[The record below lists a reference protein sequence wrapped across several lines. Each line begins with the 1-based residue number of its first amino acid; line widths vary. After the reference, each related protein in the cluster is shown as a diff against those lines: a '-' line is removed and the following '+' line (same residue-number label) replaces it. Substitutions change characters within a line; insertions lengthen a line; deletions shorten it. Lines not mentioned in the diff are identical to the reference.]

1 MEVVGGVAKGK
12 IRSFDDERGFGFIKS
27 SDAPDDVFFH
37 IKDVAGAENED
48 LSEGVW
54 VDFTLTEGDRG
65 LKATQVRLQSP
76 SRTAG
81 ASTGRAPAASSE
93 RPRTSAP
100 RSGGVLPMD
109 QYRREITEIL
119 LSAVDDLEGRQIVAL
134 RDVLTDYG
142 IDRGFVSEGR

>member
-1 MEVVGGVAKGK
+1 MQWKWWVQVAKGK
-12 IRSFDDERGFGFIKS
+12 IRAFDDERGFGFIKTA
-27 SDAPDDVFFH
+27 DAPDDVFFH

-48 LSEGVW
+48 LTEGVW

-76 SRTAG
+76 SRSAD
-81 ASTGRAPAASSE
+81 RAPAASSSE
-93 RPRTSAP
+93 RPRSSSS
-100 RSGGVLPMD
+100 RGGALPMD

>member
-1 MEVVGGVAKGK
+1 MEVVGAVAKGK

-27 SDAPDDVFFH
+27 GDAPDDVFFH

-48 LSEGVW
+48 LTEGVW

-76 SRTAG
+76 RGAG
-81 ASTGRAPAASSE
+81 AGRAPAAAE
-93 RPRTSAP
+93 RPRTSSA
-100 RSGGVLPMD
+100 RGGVLPMD